1 MNSINQN
8 GERIARFE
16 AAFNRIH
23 EKLRELVMDSHA
35 HAPYGDL
42 LYSAKRLH
50 NVVRYNYENLKQFG
64 YLRNAI
70 VHKKIREDFYIAEP
84 HEKVVEEI
92 ERISEILLK
101 PPLALSVASQP
112 VKTYSPKTS
121 IMEILEMMDEKG
133 YSQFPIYEENVFKG
147 LLTDGG
153 IAKWLS
159 RNLVDKKANL
169 NGVTAADLIP
179 LEKEHSVKFLP
190 RTSTIYDLEFLF
202 EKSFE
207 ENKKLKAILIT
218 ELGLQQQKPIGIVT
232 TWDLV
237 RIDRNTFSHLMKK
250 DD

>member
-1 MNSINQN
+1 MNSIGQN
-8 GERIARFE
+8 GEKVARFE

-23 EKLRELVMDSHA
+23 EKLKELVKETHEHA
-35 HAPYGDL
+35 AYGDV
-42 LYSAKRLH
+42 LYGARKLH
-50 NVVRYNYENLKQFG
+50 NVVRYHYENLKQFG

-84 HEKVVEEI
+84 HDKVVEEI
-92 ERISEILLK
+92 ERISGILFQ

-112 VKTYSPKTS
+112 VKSYSPQTS
-121 IMEILEMMDEKG
+121 LIEILSMMDQKG
-133 YSQFPIYEENVFKG
+133 YSQFPIYAENAFQG

-159 RNLVDKKANL
+159 RNLIGNSANL
-169 NGVTAADLIP
+169 EGVTAADLIP
-179 LEKEHSVKFLP
+179 LEKKHSVKFLS
-190 RTSTIYDLEFLF
+190 RTSSIYDLEAIF

-218 ELGLQQQKPIGIVT
+218 EHGSQNQKPIGIVT

-237 RIDRNTFSHLMKK
+237 RIDHATLISSK
-250 DD
+250 

>member
-1 MNSINQN
+1 MNSIGQ
-8 GERIARFE
+8 GGDKVARFE

-23 EKLRELVMDSHA
+23 EKLKELVKDTHD
-35 HAPYGDL
+35 HTPYGDV
-42 LYSAKRLH
+42 LYTARKNH
-50 NVVRYNYENLKQFG
+50 NIIRYNYENLKQFG

-84 HEKVVEEI
+84 HDRVVEEI

-101 PPLALSVASQP
+101 PPLALTVASQP
-112 VKTYSPKTS
+112 VKSYSPSTS
-121 IMEILEMMDEKG
+121 LIEILAMMDEKG

-159 RNLVDKKANL
+159 RHL
-169 NGVTAADLIP
+169 NNKTAYLDGVTAADLIP
-179 LEKEHSVKFLP
+179 LEKKHSVKFLA
-190 RTSTIYDLEFLF
+190 RNSTIYDLEALF

-218 ELGLQQQKPIGIVT
+218 ELGSQLQKPIGIVT

-237 RIDRNTFSHLMKK
+237 RIDHNTFMHLK
-250 DD
+250 

>member
-1 MNSINQN
+1 MNSIGQN
-8 GERIARFE
+8 GEKVARFE

-23 EKLRELVMDSHA
+23 EKLKELIKVSHE
-35 HAPYGDL
+35 HAPYGDV
-42 LYSAKRLH
+42 LYTARKMH
-50 NVVRYNYENLKQFG
+50 NIVRYNYENLKQFG

-84 HEKVVEEI
+84 HDKVVEEI
-92 ERISEILLK
+92 ERISGILLQ

-112 VKTYSPKTS
+112 VKTYSPETS
-121 IMEILEMMDEKG
+121 IIDILKIMDEKG
-133 YSQFPIYEENVFKG
+133 YSQFPIYAENIYKG

-159 RNLVDKKANL
+159 RNLTGTSANL
-169 NGVTAADLIP
+169 EGITAADLIP
-179 LEKEHSVKFLP
+179 LEKKHSVKFLA
-190 RTSTIYDLEFLF
+190 RNSTIYDLEALF

-218 ELGLQQQKPIGIVT
+218 EHGYMTQKPIGIVT

-237 RIDRNTFSHLMKK
+237 RIDHNTFTHSN
-250 DD
+250 

>member
-1 MNSINQN
+1 MNSISQN
-8 GERIARFE
+8 GEKVARFE

-23 EKLRELVMDSHA
+23 EKLKELVRETNEY
-35 HAPYGDL
+35 APYSDV
-42 LYSAKRLH
+42 LYAARRLH

-84 HEKVVEEI
+84 HDKVVEEI
-92 ERISEILLK
+92 ERISGILLQ

-112 VKTYSPKTS
+112 VKSYSPQTS
-121 IMEILEMMDEKG
+121 LIEILKMMDEKG
-133 YSQFPIYEENVFKG
+133 YSQFPIYAENSFQG

-159 RNLVDKKANL
+159 RNLVGKSAHL
-169 NGVTAADLIP
+169 EGVTAADLIP
-179 LEKEHSVKFLP
+179 LEKKHSVKFLA
-190 RTSTIYDLEFLF
+190 RNSSIYDLEALF

-218 ELGLQQQKPIGIVT
+218 EHGSQNQKPIGIVT

-237 RIDRNTFSHLMKK
+237 RIDHSTFSQPKQTNK
-250 DD
+250 